1 MSEIK
6 NKKKNNKK
14 VKKNLD
20 IIDNDNNEIEADD
33 RINLDDEI
41 VIGLKRLPDP
51 RVKKKSKNE
60 NTKKEIEKKS
70 KYDSEDE
77 EEYKITD
84 LKKYSEVKEF
94 IRKIIKKLSIFIF
107 LLFLLIGGIIAFM
120 LSPIFNIKGVEV
132 RNNGLFTKEQIILM
146 SDIPTNE
153 NILKISKIK
162 IKNNLLSNPYI
173 ENVTIKT
180 DIFSK
185 KVIINVEERE
195 ATFMLELGNSYAF
208 INNQGYILEIT
219 EAKLDVPVLQGYK
232 TEIENIKPGNRL
244 NEEDLKRLGVVL
256 KILEVASNNG
266 IGSLVTAVNIS
277 NMNGFDIILET
288 EDKIVHLGD
297 CSDLSNKMLYVKEML
312 QREQGIEGEFFLNMD
327 LNKGKPFFRE
337 KV

>member
-1 MSEIK
+1 MSEVK

-14 VKKNLD
+14 VKKNVD
-20 IIDNDNNEIEADD
+20 VINNENNELEKDD
-33 RINLDDEI
+33 IINLDDEI

-60 NTKKEIEKKS
+60 NVKKENVKKS
-70 KYDSEDE
+70 KENFE
-77 EEYKITD
+77 EENTKTESKIHST
-84 LKKYSEVKEF
+84 LQEF
-94 IRKIIKKLSIFIF
+94 KRKIIKKISIFIF
-107 LLFLLIGGIIAFM
+107 LLFLLIGGIIALM

-146 SDIPTNE
+146 SDIPMNE
-153 NILKISKIK
+153 NIFKFSKNK
-162 IKNNLLSNPYI
+162 VKNNLLSNSYI
-173 ENVTIKT
+173 ENVVIKT
-180 DIFSK
+180 DVFSK
-185 KVIINVEERE
+185 KVILEVEERE
-195 ATFMLELGNSYAF
+195 ATFMLEVGNSYAF

-232 TEIENIKPGNRL
+232 TELENIKPGNRL

-266 IGSLVTAVNIS
+266 IGSLITAVNIN